1 MLDVDQQRKQKVN
14 EMGVLDGLKLVEATR
29 KRDVSAEVRM
39 REKVVAS
46 LKLQRELAH
55 AELEGRQHSVTV
67 RRYEEQD
74 GQRVLVQ
81 RTKQP
86 RKWFWKDANGT
97 YMFQMSYCNTPV
109 VIANGQKVVEVG
121 SIDALP
127 AVIDTLVQAVNA
139 GELDAALKA
148 NQKNKP
154 KKRVTAKR

>member
-1 MLDVDQQRKQKVN
+1 MGALDT
-14 EMGVLDGLKLVEATR
+14 LKLVDATR
-29 KRDVSAEVRM
+29 KRDVPAEVRM
-39 REKVVAS
+39 RDKVVAS
-46 LKLQRELAH
+46 LKLQQELAR
-55 AELEGRQHSVTV
+55 AELEGSRHSVTV

-81 RTKQP
+81 RSKQP
-86 RKWFWKDANGT
+86 RKWFWKDGNGT

-109 VIANGQKVVEVG
+109 VIADGQKVVEVG
-121 SIDALP
+121 TLDALP
-127 AVIDTLVQAVNA
+127 AVIDTLVQAVTA